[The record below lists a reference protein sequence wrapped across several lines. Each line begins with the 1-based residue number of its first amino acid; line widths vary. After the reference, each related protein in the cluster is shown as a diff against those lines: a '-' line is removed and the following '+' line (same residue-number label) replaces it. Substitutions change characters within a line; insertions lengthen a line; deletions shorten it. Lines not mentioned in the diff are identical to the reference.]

1 MGISIAICEVDSD
14 AALCKMPKTSYVKVY
29 LGNIE
34 GYEQYAEYDT
44 VIPSARAKQVLGA
57 EWEAFAKRNRIDSA
71 TDIIYLEKIKN
82 EADRARLERDAT
94 RNPTGWVLL
103 KDVPPEK
110 AREIIS
116 KSSPDDRLT
125 GWDMVSFEEMGETCK
140 SCGLSWDEGRGCVGT
155 FGPENSLLPE
165 IASKYG
171 AAIIANVPI
180 SVKTKKTFTT
190 DDAKRLLDEVKVVR
204 EKLPLEGKQM
214 VRRYSGVLDR
224 LEKVA
229 NLAIKYNTK
238 FYFI

>member
-1 MGISIAICEVDSD
+1 MGISIAVCEVDSD
-14 AALCKMPKTSYVKVY
+14 AALCKMSKNSFVKVY
-29 LGNIE
+29 LGNVQ
-34 GYEQYAEYDT
+34 GYERYSEYDT
-44 VIPSARAKQVLGA
+44 IIPVARAKEVLGA
-57 EWEAFAKRNRIDSA
+57 EWEAFAKRNRIDA
-71 TDIIYLEKIKN
+71 KADIIYLEKVKN
-82 EADRARLERDAT
+82 EADRAKLARDAT
-94 RNPTGWVLL
+94 KNPTGWVLL
-103 KDVPPEK
+103 NGVAPDK

-140 SCGLSWDEGRGCVGT
+140 KCDLSWDEGRGCVGT

-165 IASKYG
+165 IAAKYG
-171 AAIIANVPI
+171 ASIIANVPI
-180 SVKTKKTFTT
+180 SVKTKKTFMPE
-190 DDAKRLLDEVKVVR
+190 DAKRLLDEVKVLR

-214 VRRYSGVLDR
+214 VHRYSGVLDR

>member
-14 AALCKMPKTSYVKVY
+14 AALCKMSKTSYVKVY
-29 LGNIE
+29 LGKIQ
-34 GYEQYAEYDT
+34 GYEKFAEYDT
-44 VIPSARAKQVLGA
+44 IIPIARAKEVLGS
-57 EWEAFAKRNRIDSA
+57 EWDIFAKRNRIDPKA
-71 TDIIYLEKIKN
+71 DMIYLEKLKN
-82 EADRARLERDAT
+82 EADRAKLERDAT
-94 RNPTGWVLL
+94 MNPTGWVLL
-103 KDVPPEK
+103 KGVPPEK

-116 KSSPDDRLT
+116 MSSPDDRLT

-140 SCGLSWDEGRGCVGT
+140 KCDLSWDEGRGCVGT

-180 SVKTKKTFTT
+180 SVKTKKTFTPE
-190 DDAKRLLDEVKVVR
+190 DAKRLLEEVKIVR

-229 NLAIKYNTK
+229 GLAIKYNTK